1 MTSSSEVRGG
11 AAGRRRGGG
20 RPRSGAGTWRRE
32 LPSLRQLH
40 YFVLLAEAGRFKQ
53 AAERAGVSLP
63 SLSVQISNLEGLLG
77 FRLVERVGG
86 RAALTAEGRAVAE
99 KARAIL
105 AEAEGIMDLSRTL
118 RHGMGGTI
126 RMGSSPTLGPYLLP
140 RVVAELHRRY
150 PGLGLYVREGAPRDL
165 VDDLARG
172 EHDMALIQ
180 LPVVGPDLE
189 VRRLFREP
197 LMLCVPADHPLAGRN
212 GVVRE
217 DLEGLTVLT
226 LGPSFSL
233 HMQVAT
239 LCRELGCR
247 LSRDYEGTSLDA
259 LRLMTGMGMG
269 VTFLPA
275 LYVRSEI
282 GPHETDVRVLSVER
296 PKLTRSIG
304 LVGRPGLGGEGLD
317 RIADA
322 ILAVARADFADVLT
336 IEA

>member
-1 MTSSSEVRGG
+1 MTSSSEAPPRGRG
-11 AAGRRRGGG
+11 RPKAAGRV
-20 RPRSGAGTWRRE
+20 RPAPPWGRE

-40 YFVLLAEAGRFKQ
+40 YFVLLAETGRFRQ
-53 AAERAGVSLP
+53 AADRAGISLP
-63 SLSVQISNLEGLLG
+63 SLSVQVSNLEALLG
-77 FRLVERVGG
+77 FRLVERARG
-86 RAALTAEGRAVAE
+86 RAVPTAEGRAVAE
-99 KARAIL
+99 KPRALL
-105 AEAEGIMDLSRTL
+105 AEAEGIMDIARTL
-118 RHGMGGTI
+118 RTGMGGTI

-180 LPVVGPDLE
+180 LPVAAQGLE

-197 LMLCVPADHPLAGRN
+197 LMLCVPADHPLAGRD
-212 GVVRE
+212 GAVRE

-233 HMQVAT
+233 HAQVAA

-247 LSRDYEGTSLDA
+247 LSLDYEGTSLDA
-259 LRLMTGMGMG
+259 LRLMTGMEMG

-275 LYVRSEI
+275 LFVRSEI
-282 GPHETDVRVLSVER
+282 GTRGTDVRVLGVER
-296 PKLTRSIG
+296 PRLTRSIG

-317 RIADA
+317 RIAEA
-322 ILAVARADFADVLT
+322 ILAVARTDFADVLT